1 MGGEIMFWIIET
13 QNGIFEAEIKRK
25 ITDKITEYYG
35 DSGCNPTIKAVDWVF
50 KDGRTDEICR
60 KGVAK
65 IQEHLDDKIEQ
76 YRKDCDEYHEG
87 QEDISR
93 YYQLSIL

>member
-1 MGGEIMFWIIET
+1 MIWIIET
-13 QNGIFEAEIKRK
+13 QNGVFEAKTKRTIIKQ
-25 ITDKITEYYG
+25 ITEYYG
-35 DSGCNPTIKAVDWVF
+35 DNGCNPTIKAVYWVF

-65 IQEHLDDKIEQ
+65 IQNLIDDKIEQ
-76 YRKDCDEYHEG
+76 YRKDCSKYHEG

-93 YYQLSIL
+93 DYQLSIL